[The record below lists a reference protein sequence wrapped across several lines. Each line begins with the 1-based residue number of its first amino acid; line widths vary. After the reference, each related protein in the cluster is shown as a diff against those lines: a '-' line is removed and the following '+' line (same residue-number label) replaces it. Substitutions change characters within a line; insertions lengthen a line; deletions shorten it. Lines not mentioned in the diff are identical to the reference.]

1 MIKKTWIYIL
11 AIFLM
16 LQPLEV
22 VHAQEDT
29 EGIVFPEWGT
39 DSEDEDSKDEDPKDE
54 DSKGEDSEDEAP
66 KDEDSKD
73 DGSTKNPDGEAE
85 APDSGS
91 DGSGGNLIPDIIDRE
106 DGGGEIN
113 PTAPIDIEGGND
125 IPGEPDIVNPDD
137 GDKGD
142 SKDGIKDDKEEN
154 SDVQDAVD
162 NDKNAGFLKWLI
174 PVAIA
179 VALAII
185 AIIVCIIKRRKDSCA
200 SDNPITQEEME
211 QGADINVYVEV
222 RIGNVR
228 TKAMPLTMKKGALL
242 IGSDANA
249 SIVCNEA
256 GVEKIH
262 AKLVCRNQEM
272 YLVDMS
278 AYAGTYLEGM
288 RIQGQNKVS
297 SGNIVSVGDTEFVIK
312 F

>member
-16 LQPLEV
+16 IQPLEA

-39 DSEDEDSKDEDPKDE
+39 DSEDEDSKDEDSKDE
-54 DSKGEDSEDEAP
+54 DS

-73 DGSTKNPDGEAE
+73 DGSTKNPDEGVE

-91 DGSGGNLIPDIIDRE
+91 NGGGDSLIPDIIDIE
-106 DGGGEIN
+106 DGDGKLDPPDN
-113 PTAPIDIEGGND
+113 IDIEGGND
-125 IPGEPDIVNPDD
+125 IIGEPDATNPDD
-137 GDKGD
+137 GDKGE
-142 SKDGIKDDKEEN
+142 SKDGIKDEKEEP
-154 SDVQDAVD
+154 DVQDAVD
-162 NDKNAGFLKWLI
+162 EDKNTGLLKWLI
-174 PVAIA
+174 PAVIVA
-179 VALAII
+179 ALAFI
-185 AIIVCIIKRRKDSCA
+185 AIIVCIIRRRRVSYA
-200 SDNPITQEEME
+200 SDNPIPQAEMG
-211 QGADINVYVEV
+211 QGADISVYVEV

-228 TKAMPLTMKKGALL
+228 TKTMPLTMKKGELL

-249 SIVCNEA
+249 SIVCNEI

-262 AKLVCRNQEM
+262 AKLVCRNQEI

-278 AYAGTYLEGM
+278 AHAGTYLEGM

-297 SGNIVSVGDTEFVIK
+297 SGNMVSVGNTEFVIK

>member
-39 DSEDEDSKDEDPKDE
+39 DSEDEDSKDDD
-54 DSKGEDSEDEAP
+54 P

-73 DGSTKNPDGEAE
+73 DGSKDDGSTKNPDEGVE

-91 DGSGGNLIPDIIDRE
+91 NGGGESLIPDI
-106 DGGGEIN
+106 
-113 PTAPIDIEGGND
+113 IDIEGGND
-125 IPGEPDIVNPDD
+125 IIGEPDAANPDD
-137 GDKGD
+137 GDKGE
-142 SKDGIKDDKEEN
+142 SKDGIKDEKEEN
-154 SDVQDAVD
+154 PDVQDAVD
-162 NDKNAGFLKWLI
+162 KDKNTGLLKWLI
-174 PVAIA
+174 PAVIVA
-179 VALAII
+179 ALAFI
-185 AIIVCIIKRRKDSCA
+185 AIIVCIIRRRKISYA
-200 SDNPITQEEME
+200 SVNPIPQAEMG

-228 TKAMPLTMKKGALL
+228 TKTMPLTMKKGELL

-249 SIVCNEA
+249 SIVCNEI

-262 AKLVCRNQEM
+262 AKLVCRNQEI

-278 AYAGTYLEGM
+278 AHAGTYLEGM
-288 RIQGQNKVS
+288 RIQGQNKVL
-297 SGNIVSVGDTEFVIK
+297 SGDIISVGNTEFVIK

>member
-54 DSKGEDSEDEAP
+54 DSKDDG
-66 KDEDSKD
+66 SKD
-73 DGSTKNPDGEAE
+73 DGSTKNPDEGVE

-91 DGSGGNLIPDIIDRE
+91 NGGGESLIPDI
-106 DGGGEIN
+106 
-113 PTAPIDIEGGND
+113 IDIEGGND
-125 IPGEPDIVNPDD
+125 IIGEPDAANPDD
-137 GDKGD
+137 GDKGE
-142 SKDGIKDDKEEN
+142 SKDGIKDEKEEN
-154 SDVQDAVD
+154 PDVQDAVD
-162 NDKNAGFLKWLI
+162 KDKNTGLLKWLI
-174 PVAIA
+174 PAVIVA
-179 VALAII
+179 ALAFI
-185 AIIVCIIKRRKDSCA
+185 AIIVCIIRRRKISYA
-200 SDNPITQEEME
+200 SVNPIPQAEMG

-228 TKAMPLTMKKGALL
+228 TKTMPLTMKKGELL

-249 SIVCNEA
+249 SIVCNEI

-262 AKLVCRNQEM
+262 AKLVCRNQEI

-278 AYAGTYLEGM
+278 AHAGTYLEGM
-288 RIQGQNKVS
+288 RIQGQNKVL
-297 SGNIVSVGDTEFVIK
+297 SGDIISVGNTEFVIK

>member
-54 DSKGEDSEDEAP
+54 DP

-73 DGSTKNPDGEAE
+73 DGSKDDGSTKNPDEGVE

-91 DGSGGNLIPDIIDRE
+91 NGGGESLIPDI
-106 DGGGEIN
+106 
-113 PTAPIDIEGGND
+113 IDIEGGND
-125 IPGEPDIVNPDD
+125 IIGEPDAANPDD
-137 GDKGD
+137 GDKGE
-142 SKDGIKDDKEEN
+142 SKDGIKDEKEEN
-154 SDVQDAVD
+154 PDVQDAVD
-162 NDKNAGFLKWLI
+162 KDKNTGLLKWLI
-174 PVAIA
+174 PAVIVA
-179 VALAII
+179 ALAFI
-185 AIIVCIIKRRKDSCA
+185 AIIVCIIRRRKISYA
-200 SDNPITQEEME
+200 SVNPIPQAEMG

-228 TKAMPLTMKKGALL
+228 TKTMPLTMKKGELL

-249 SIVCNEA
+249 SIVCNEI

-262 AKLVCRNQEM
+262 AKLVCRNQEI

-278 AYAGTYLEGM
+278 AHAGTYLEGM
-288 RIQGQNKVS
+288 RIQGQNKVL
-297 SGNIVSVGDTEFVIK
+297 SGDIISVGNTEFVIK

>member
-16 LQPLEV
+16 IQPLEA

-39 DSEDEDSKDEDPKDE
+39 DSEDEDSKDEDSKDE
-54 DSKGEDSEDEAP
+54 DS

-73 DGSTKNPDGEAE
+73 DGSTKNPDEGVE

-91 DGSGGNLIPDIIDRE
+91 NGGGESLIPDI
-106 DGGGEIN
+106 
-113 PTAPIDIEGGND
+113 IDIEGGND
-125 IPGEPDIVNPDD
+125 IIGEPDAANPDD
-137 GDKGD
+137 GDKGE
-142 SKDGIKDDKEEN
+142 SKDGIKDEKEEN
-154 SDVQDAVD
+154 PDVQDAVD
-162 NDKNAGFLKWLI
+162 KDKNTGLLKWLI
-174 PVAIA
+174 PAVIVA
-179 VALAII
+179 ALAFI
-185 AIIVCIIKRRKDSCA
+185 AIIVCIIRRRKISYA
-200 SDNPITQEEME
+200 SVNPIPQAEMG

-228 TKAMPLTMKKGALL
+228 TKTMPLTMKKGELL

-249 SIVCNEA
+249 SIVCNEI

-262 AKLVCRNQEM
+262 AKLLCRNQEI

-278 AYAGTYLEGM
+278 AHAGTYLEGM
-288 RIQGQNKVS
+288 RIQGQNKVL
-297 SGNIVSVGDTEFVIK
+297 SGDIISVGNTEFVIK

>member
-16 LQPLEV
+16 IQPLEA

-39 DSEDEDSKDEDPKDE
+39 DSEDEDSKDED
-54 DSKGEDSEDEAP
+54 S

-73 DGSTKNPDGEAE
+73 DGSTKNPDEGVE

-91 DGSGGNLIPDIIDRE
+91 NGGGESLIPDI
-106 DGGGEIN
+106 
-113 PTAPIDIEGGND
+113 IDIEGGND
-125 IPGEPDIVNPDD
+125 IIGEPDAANPDD
-137 GDKGD
+137 GDKGE
-142 SKDGIKDDKEEN
+142 SKDGIKDEKEEN
-154 SDVQDAVD
+154 PDVQDAVD
-162 NDKNAGFLKWLI
+162 KDKNTGLLKWLI
-174 PVAIA
+174 PAVIVA
-179 VALAII
+179 ALAFI
-185 AIIVCIIKRRKDSCA
+185 AIIVCIIRRRKISYA
-200 SDNPITQEEME
+200 SVNPIPQAEMG

-228 TKAMPLTMKKGALL
+228 TKTMPLTMKKGELL

-249 SIVCNEA
+249 SIVCNEI

-262 AKLVCRNQEM
+262 AKLVCRNQEI

-278 AYAGTYLEGM
+278 AHAGTYLEGM
-288 RIQGQNKVS
+288 RIQGQNKVL
-297 SGNIVSVGDTEFVIK
+297 SGDIISVGNTEFVIK

>member
-16 LQPLEV
+16 IQPLEA

-39 DSEDEDSKDEDPKDE
+39 DSEDEDSKDEDSKDE
-54 DSKGEDSEDEAP
+54 DS

-73 DGSTKNPDGEAE
+73 DGSTKNPDEGVE

-91 DGSGGNLIPDIIDRE
+91 NGGGESLIPDI
-106 DGGGEIN
+106 
-113 PTAPIDIEGGND
+113 IDIEGGND
-125 IPGEPDIVNPDD
+125 IIGEPDAANPDD
-137 GDKGD
+137 GDKGE
-142 SKDGIKDDKEEN
+142 SKDGIKDEKEEN
-154 SDVQDAVD
+154 PDVQDAVD
-162 NDKNAGFLKWLI
+162 KDKNTGLLKWLI
-174 PVAIA
+174 PAVIVA
-179 VALAII
+179 ALAFI
-185 AIIVCIIKRRKDSCA
+185 AIIVCIIRRRKISYA
-200 SDNPITQEEME
+200 SVNPIPQAEMG

-228 TKAMPLTMKKGALL
+228 TKTMPLTMKKGELL

-249 SIVCNEA
+249 SIVCNEI

-262 AKLVCRNQEM
+262 AKLVCRNQEI

-278 AYAGTYLEGM
+278 AHAGTYLEGM
-288 RIQGQNKVS
+288 RIQGQNKVL
-297 SGNIVSVGDTEFVIK
+297 SGDIISVGNTEFVIK